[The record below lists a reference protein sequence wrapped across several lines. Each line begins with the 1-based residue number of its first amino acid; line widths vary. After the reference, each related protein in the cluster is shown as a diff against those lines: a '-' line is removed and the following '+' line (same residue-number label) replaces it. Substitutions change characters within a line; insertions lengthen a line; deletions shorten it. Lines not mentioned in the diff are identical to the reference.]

1 MTILYLLSSAT
12 PRPRSATAASLI
24 AAGLSLPVWVRV
36 CMLCVTSAR
45 ELASW
50 PVAWRG
56 EKEEEEEEEEEEE
69 TMQGPVP

>member
-1 MTILYLLSSAT
+1 
-12 PRPRSATAASLI
+12 
-24 AAGLSLPVWVRV
+24 
-36 CMLCVTSAR
+36 MLCVTSAR